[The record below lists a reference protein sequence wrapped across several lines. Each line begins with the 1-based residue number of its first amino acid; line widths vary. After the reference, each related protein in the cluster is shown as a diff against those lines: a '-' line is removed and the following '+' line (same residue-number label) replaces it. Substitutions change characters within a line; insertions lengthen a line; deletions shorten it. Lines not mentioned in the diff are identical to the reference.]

1 MADDKITRYQD
12 VEIEKLPRD
21 LRFRPSENKDP
32 KVLTR
37 AQIDT
42 FNRDGYIKGIR
53 IFSDAE
59 IGEIRAYFD
68 QLLAKV
74 LAEGRDAYSINSA
87 HLTYGRVF
95 DLLANERIT
104 AHIKDLLGEHL
115 VGWGSHFF
123 CKMPRD
129 RKTVSWHQDASYW
142 PLTPSKTVT
151 VWLAIDDADV
161 GNGCMRFVSGS
172 HHAGQLEFRA
182 SEASENN
189 VLNQTVEDVEQY
201 GSLVD
206 DELKAGEISIHSD
219 LLLHSSHYNESDRRR
234 CGLTLRYCTPDV
246 RAIPGYD
253 WEKEGVLI
261 SGADPDGHWG
271 NPPRP
276 ERDHAVDQPWTTR
289 SKSTSSGR

>member
-12 VEIEKLPRD
+12 VEIDELPRD

-95 DLLANERIT
+95 DLLANKRIT

-142 PLTPSKTVT
+142 PMTPSKTAT

-161 GNGCMRFVSGS
+161 DNACMRFIPGS
-172 HHAGQLEFRA
+172 HHHGHLTYKL
-182 SEASENN
+182 SEEDENN
-189 VLNQTVEDVEQY
+189 VLFQTVPTAEQY
-201 GSLVD
+201 GEPID
-206 DELKAGEISIHSD
+206 IELKAGEISIHSD
-219 LLLHSSHYNESDRRR
+219 MLLHGSKANTSGRRR
-234 CGLTLRYCTPDV
+234 CGLTMRYCAAEV
-246 RAIPGYD
+246 RALQG
-253 WEKEGVLI
+253 WHLKGVLLA
-261 SGADPDGHWG
+261 GDDPQQHWA

-276 ERDHAVDQPWTTR
+276 AQD
-289 SKSTSSGR
+289 

>member
-12 VEIEKLPRD
+12 VEIDELPRD

-142 PLTPSKTVT
+142 PMTPSKTAT

-161 GNGCMRFVSGS
+161 DNACMRFIPGS
-172 HHAGQLEFRA
+172 HHHGHLTYKL
-182 SEASENN
+182 SEEDENN
-189 VLNQTVEDVEQY
+189 VLFQTVPTSEQY
-201 GSLVD
+201 GEPID
-206 DELKAGEISIHSD
+206 IELKAGEISIHSD
-219 LLLHSSHYNESDRRR
+219 MLLHSSKANTSGRRR
-234 CGLTLRYCTPDV
+234 CGLTMRYCAAEV
-246 RAIPGYD
+246 RALQG
-253 WEKEGVLI
+253 WHLKGVLLA
-261 SGADPDGHWG
+261 GDDPQQHWA

-276 ERDHAVDQPWTTR
+276 AQD
-289 SKSTSSGR
+289 

>member
-12 VEIEKLPRD
+12 VEIDELPRD

-142 PLTPSKTVT
+142 PMTPSKTAT
-151 VWLAIDDADV
+151 VWLAIDDSDV
-161 GNGCMRFVSGS
+161 DNACMRFIPGS
-172 HHAGQLEFRA
+172 HHHGHLTYKL
-182 SEASENN
+182 SEEDENN
-189 VLNQTVEDVEQY
+189 VLFQTVPTAEQY
-201 GSLVD
+201 GEPIDV
-206 DELKAGEISIHSD
+206 ELKAGEISIHSD
-219 LLLHSSHYNESDRRR
+219 MLLHGSKANTSGRRR
-234 CGLTLRYCTPDV
+234 CGLTMRYCAAEV
-246 RAIPGYD
+246 RALQG
-253 WEKEGVLI
+253 WHLKGVLLA
-261 SGADPDGHWG
+261 GDDPQQHWA

-276 ERDHAVDQPWTTR
+276 AQD
-289 SKSTSSGR
+289 

>member
-12 VEIEKLPRD
+12 VEIDELPRD
-21 LRFRPSENKDP
+21 LRFRPCENKDP
-32 KVLTR
+32 KVLNR

-53 IFSDAE
+53 IFSDE
-59 IGEIRAYFD
+59 QIGEIRAYFD

-142 PLTPSKTVT
+142 PMTPSKTAT

-161 GNGCMRFVSGS
+161 DNACMRFIPGS
-172 HHAGQLEFRA
+172 HHHGHLTYKL
-182 SEASENN
+182 SEEDENN
-189 VLNQTVEDVEQY
+189 VLFQTVPTAEQY
-201 GSLVD
+201 GEPIDV
-206 DELKAGEISIHSD
+206 ELKAGEISIHSD
-219 LLLHSSHYNESDRRR
+219 MLLHGSKANTSGRRR
-234 CGLTLRYCTPDV
+234 CGLTLRYCAAEV
-246 RAIPGYD
+246 RALQG
-253 WEKEGVLI
+253 WHLKGVLLA
-261 SGADPDGHWG
+261 GDDPQQHWA

-276 ERDHAVDQPWTTR
+276 AQD
-289 SKSTSSGR
+289 

>member
-12 VEIEKLPRD
+12 VEIDELPRD

-142 PLTPSKTVT
+142 PMTPSKTAT
-151 VWLAIDDADV
+151 VWLAIDDADID
-161 GNGCMRFVSGS
+161 NGCMRFVSGS
-172 HHAGQLEFRA
+172 HLHGQLEFRQ
-182 SEASENN
+182 SDDDENN
-189 VLNQTVEDVEQY
+189 VLFQTVPTAEQY
-201 GSLVD
+201 GEPID
-206 DELKAGEISIHSD
+206 IELKAGEISIHSD
-219 LLLHSSHYNESDRRR
+219 MLLHGSKANTSGRRR
-234 CGLTLRYCTPDV
+234 CGLTMRYCAAEV
-246 RAIPGYD
+246 RALQG
-253 WEKEGVLI
+253 WHLKGVLLA
-261 SGADPDGHWG
+261 GDDPQQHWA

-276 ERDHAVDQPWTTR
+276 AQD
-289 SKSTSSGR
+289 

>member
-12 VEIEKLPRD
+12 VEIDELPRD
-21 LRFRPSENKDP
+21 LRFRPCENKDP

-142 PLTPSKTVT
+142 PMTPSKTAT

-161 GNGCMRFVSGS
+161 DNACMRFIPGS
-172 HHAGQLEFRA
+172 HHHGHLTYKL
-182 SEASENN
+182 SEEDENN
-189 VLNQTVEDVEQY
+189 VLFQTVPTAEQY
-201 GSLVD
+201 GETIDV
-206 DELKAGEISIHSD
+206 ELKAGEISIHSD
-219 LLLHSSHYNESDRRR
+219 MLLHGSKANTSGRRR
-234 CGLTLRYCTPDV
+234 CGLTMRYCAAEV
-246 RAIPGYD
+246 RALQG
-253 WEKEGVLI
+253 WHLKGVLLA
-261 SGADPDGHWG
+261 GDDPQQHWA

-276 ERDHAVDQPWTTR
+276 AQD
-289 SKSTSSGR
+289 

>member
-12 VEIEKLPRD
+12 VEIDELPRD
-21 LRFRPSENKDP
+21 LRFSPCENKDP

-142 PLTPSKTVT
+142 PMTPSKTAT
-151 VWLAIDDADV
+151 VWLAIDDSDV
-161 GNGCMRFVSGS
+161 DNACMRFIPGS
-172 HHAGQLEFRA
+172 HHHGHLTYKL
-182 SEASENN
+182 SEEDENN
-189 VLNQTVEDVEQY
+189 VLFQTVPTAEQY
-201 GSLVD
+201 GEPIDV
-206 DELKAGEISIHSD
+206 ELKAGEISIHSD
-219 LLLHSSHYNESDRRR
+219 MLLHGSKANTSHRRR
-234 CGLTLRYCTPDV
+234 CGLTMRYCAAEV
-246 RAIPGYD
+246 RALQG
-253 WEKEGVLI
+253 WHLKGVLLA
-261 SGADPDGHWG
+261 GDDPEQHWA

-276 ERDHAVDQPWTTR
+276 TQD
-289 SKSTSSGR
+289 

>member
-12 VEIEKLPRD
+12 VEIDELPRD

-142 PLTPSKTVT
+142 PMTPSKTAT
-151 VWLAIDDADV
+151 VWLAIDDSDAD
-161 GNGCMRFVSGS
+161 NACMRFIPGS
-172 HHAGQLEFRA
+172 HHHGHLTYKL
-182 SEASENN
+182 SEEDENN
-189 VLNQTVEDVEQY
+189 VLFQTVPTAEQY
-201 GSLVD
+201 GEPID
-206 DELKAGEISIHSD
+206 IELKAGEISIHSD
-219 LLLHSSHYNESDRRR
+219 MLLHGSKANTSHRRR
-234 CGLTLRYCTPDV
+234 CGLTMRYCAAEV
-246 RAIPGYD
+246 RALQG
-253 WEKEGVLI
+253 WHLKGVLLA
-261 SGADPDGHWG
+261 GDDPQQHWA

-276 ERDHAVDQPWTTR
+276 AQD
-289 SKSTSSGR
+289 

>member
-1 MADDKITRYQD
+1 M
-12 VEIEKLPRD
+12 
-21 LRFRPSENKDP
+21 
-32 KVLTR
+32 LTR

-95 DLLANERIT
+95 DLLANKRIT

-142 PLTPSKTVT
+142 PMTPSKTAT
-151 VWLAIDDADV
+151 VWLAIDDSDAD
-161 GNGCMRFVSGS
+161 NACMRFIPGS
-172 HHAGQLEFRA
+172 HHHGHLTYKL
-182 SEASENN
+182 SEEDENN
-189 VLNQTVEDVEQY
+189 VLFQTVPTAEQY
-201 GSLVD
+201 GEPID
-206 DELKAGEISIHSD
+206 IELKAGEISIHSD
-219 LLLHSSHYNESDRRR
+219 MLLHGSKANTSGRRR
-234 CGLTLRYCTPDV
+234 CGLTMRYCAAEV
-246 RAIPGYD
+246 RALQG
-253 WEKEGVLI
+253 WHLKGVLLA
-261 SGADPDGHWG
+261 GDDPQQHWA

-276 ERDHAVDQPWTTR
+276 AQD
-289 SKSTSSGR
+289 

>member
-1 MADDKITRYQD
+1 MADDKTTRYQD
-12 VEIEKLPRD
+12 VEIDELPRD
-21 LRFRPSENKDP
+21 LRFRPCENKNP

-37 AQIDT
+37 AQKDS

-59 IGEIRAYFD
+59 TGEIRAYFD

-142 PLTPSKTVT
+142 PMTPSKTAT

-161 GNGCMRFVSGS
+161 DNACMRFIPGS
-172 HHAGQLEFRA
+172 HHHGQLTYKL
-182 SEASENN
+182 SEEDENN
-189 VLNQTVEDVEQY
+189 VLFQTVPTAEQY
-201 GSLVD
+201 GEPIDV
-206 DELKAGEISIHSD
+206 ELKAGEISIHSD
-219 LLLHSSHYNESDRRR
+219 MLLHSSKANTSGRRR
-234 CGLTLRYCTPDV
+234 CGLTMRYCAAEV
-246 RAIPGYD
+246 RALQG
-253 WEKEGVLI
+253 WHLKGVLLA
-261 SGADPDGHWG
+261 GDDPQQHWA

-276 ERDHAVDQPWTTR
+276 AQD
-289 SKSTSSGR
+289 

>member
-12 VEIEKLPRD
+12 VEIDELPRD

-95 DLLANERIT
+95 DLLANKRIT

-142 PLTPSKTVT
+142 PMTPSKTAT
-151 VWLAIDDADV
+151 VWLAIDDGDV
-161 GNGCMRFVSGS
+161 DNACMRFIPGS
-172 HHAGQLEFRA
+172 HHHGHLTYKL
-182 SEASENN
+182 SEEDENN
-189 VLNQTVEDVEQY
+189 VLFQTVPTAEQY
-201 GSLVD
+201 GEPID
-206 DELKAGEISIHSD
+206 IELKAGEISIHSD
-219 LLLHSSHYNESDRRR
+219 MLLHGSKANTSHRRR
-234 CGLTLRYCTPDV
+234 CGLTMRYCAAEV
-246 RAIPGYD
+246 RALQG
-253 WEKEGVLI
+253 WHLKGVLLA
-261 SGADPDGHWG
+261 GDDPQQHWA

-276 ERDHAVDQPWTTR
+276 AQD
-289 SKSTSSGR
+289 

>member
-12 VEIEKLPRD
+12 VEIDELPRD

-142 PLTPSKTVT
+142 PMTPSKTAT
-151 VWLAIDDADV
+151 VWLAIDDSDAD
-161 GNGCMRFVSGS
+161 NACMRFIPGS
-172 HHAGQLEFRA
+172 HHHGHLTYKL
-182 SEASENN
+182 SEEDENN
-189 VLNQTVEDVEQY
+189 VLFQTVPTAEQY
-201 GSLVD
+201 GEPID
-206 DELKAGEISIHSD
+206 IELKAGEISIHSD
-219 LLLHSSHYNESDRRR
+219 MLLHGSKANTSGRRR
-234 CGLTLRYCTPDV
+234 CGLTMRYCAAEV
-246 RAIPGYD
+246 RALQG
-253 WEKEGVLI
+253 WHLKGVLLA
-261 SGADPDGHWG
+261 GDDPQQHWA

-276 ERDHAVDQPWTTR
+276 AQD
-289 SKSTSSGR
+289 

>member
-12 VEIEKLPRD
+12 VEIDELPRD

-142 PLTPSKTVT
+142 PMTPSKTAT
-151 VWLAIDDADV
+151 VWLAIDDSDV
-161 GNGCMRFVSGS
+161 DNACMRFIPGS
-172 HHAGQLEFRA
+172 HHHGHLTYKL
-182 SEASENN
+182 SEEDENN
-189 VLNQTVEDVEQY
+189 VLFQTVPTAEQY
-201 GSLVD
+201 GEPID
-206 DELKAGEISIHSD
+206 IELKAGEISIHSD
-219 LLLHSSHYNESDRRR
+219 MLLHGSKANTSHRRR
-234 CGLTLRYCTPDV
+234 CGLTMRYCAAEV
-246 RAIPGYD
+246 RALQG
-253 WEKEGVLI
+253 WHLKGVLLA
-261 SGADPDGHWG
+261 GDDPQQHWA
-271 NPPRP
+271 NLPRP
-276 ERDHAVDQPWTTR
+276 AQD
-289 SKSTSSGR
+289 

>member
-12 VEIEKLPRD
+12 VEIDELPRD

-53 IFSDAE
+53 IFSDE
-59 IGEIRAYFD
+59 QIGEIRAYFD

-142 PLTPSKTVT
+142 PMTPSKTAT
-151 VWLAIDDADV
+151 VWLAIDDTDV
-161 GNGCMRFVSGS
+161 DNACMRFVPGS
-172 HHAGQLEFRA
+172 HHHGHLTYKL
-182 SEASENN
+182 SEEDENN
-189 VLNQTVEDVEQY
+189 VLFQTVPTAEQY
-201 GSLVD
+201 GEPIDV
-206 DELKAGEISIHSD
+206 ELKAGEISIHSD
-219 LLLHSSHYNESDRRR
+219 MLLHGSKANTSGRRR
-234 CGLTLRYCTPDV
+234 CGLTMRYCAAEV
-246 RAIPGYD
+246 RALQG
-253 WEKEGVLI
+253 WHLKGVLLA
-261 SGADPDGHWG
+261 GDDPEQHWA

-276 ERDHAVDQPWTTR
+276 TQD
-289 SKSTSSGR
+289 

>member
-12 VEIEKLPRD
+12 VEIDELPRD
-21 LRFRPSENKDP
+21 LRFRPCENKDP

-123 CKMPRD
+123 CKMPHD

-142 PLTPSKTVT
+142 PMTPSKTAT
-151 VWLAIDDADV
+151 VWLAIDDSDAD
-161 GNGCMRFVSGS
+161 NACMRFIPGS
-172 HHAGQLEFRA
+172 HHHGHLTYKL
-182 SEASENN
+182 SEEDENN
-189 VLNQTVEDVEQY
+189 VLFQTVPTAEQY
-201 GSLVD
+201 GEPIDV
-206 DELKAGEISIHSD
+206 ELKAGEISIHSD
-219 LLLHSSHYNESDRRR
+219 MLLHGSKANTSGRRR
-234 CGLTLRYCTPDV
+234 CGLTMRYCAAEV
-246 RAIPGYD
+246 RALQG
-253 WEKEGVLI
+253 WHLKGVLLA
-261 SGADPDGHWG
+261 GDDPQQHWA

-276 ERDHAVDQPWTTR
+276 AQD
-289 SKSTSSGR
+289 

>member
-12 VEIEKLPRD
+12 VEIDELPRD

-142 PLTPSKTVT
+142 PMTPSKTAT
-151 VWLAIDDADV
+151 VWLAIDDTDV
-161 GNGCMRFVSGS
+161 DNACMRFVPGS
-172 HHAGQLEFRA
+172 HHHGHLTYKL
-182 SEASENN
+182 SEEDENN
-189 VLNQTVEDVEQY
+189 VLFQTVPTAEQY
-201 GSLVD
+201 GEPIDV
-206 DELKAGEISIHSD
+206 ELKAGEISIHSD
-219 LLLHSSHYNESDRRR
+219 MLLHGSKANTSGRRR
-234 CGLTLRYCTPDV
+234 CGLTMRYCAAEV
-246 RAIPGYD
+246 RALQG
-253 WEKEGVLI
+253 WHLKGVLLA
-261 SGADPDGHWG
+261 GDDPQQHWA

-276 ERDHAVDQPWTTR
+276 AQD
-289 SKSTSSGR
+289 

>member
-12 VEIEKLPRD
+12 VEIDELPRD
-21 LRFRPSENKDP
+21 LRFRPCENKDP

-53 IFSDAE
+53 IFSDAK

-142 PLTPSKTVT
+142 PMTPSKTAT

-161 GNGCMRFVSGS
+161 DNACMRFIPGS
-172 HHAGQLEFRA
+172 HHHGHLTYKL
-182 SEASENN
+182 SEEDENN
-189 VLNQTVEDVEQY
+189 VLFQTVPTAEQY
-201 GSLVD
+201 GEPIDV
-206 DELKAGEISIHSD
+206 ELKAGEISIHSD
-219 LLLHSSHYNESDRRR
+219 MLLHGSKANTSGRRR
-234 CGLTLRYCTPDV
+234 CGLTMRYCAAEV
-246 RAIPGYD
+246 RALQG
-253 WEKEGVLI
+253 WHLKGVLLA
-261 SGADPDGHWG
+261 GDDPEQHWA

-276 ERDHAVDQPWTTR
+276 TQD
-289 SKSTSSGR
+289 

>member
-12 VEIEKLPRD
+12 VEIDELPRD

-142 PLTPSKTVT
+142 PMTPSKTAT
-151 VWLAIDDADV
+151 VWLAIDDGDV
-161 GNGCMRFVSGS
+161 DNACMRFIPGS
-172 HHAGQLEFRA
+172 HHHGHLTYKL
-182 SEASENN
+182 SEEDENN
-189 VLNQTVEDVEQY
+189 VLFQTVPTAEQY
-201 GSLVD
+201 GEPIDV
-206 DELKAGEISIHSD
+206 ELKAGEISIHSD
-219 LLLHSSHYNESDRRR
+219 MLLHGSKANTSHRRR
-234 CGLTLRYCTPDV
+234 CGLTMRYCAAEV
-246 RAIPGYD
+246 RALQG
-253 WEKEGVLI
+253 WHLKGVLLA
-261 SGADPDGHWG
+261 GDDPQQHWA

-276 ERDHAVDQPWTTR
+276 AQD
-289 SKSTSSGR
+289 

>member
-12 VEIEKLPRD
+12 VEIDELPRD

-142 PLTPSKTVT
+142 PMTPSKTAT
-151 VWLAIDDADV
+151 VWLAIDDSDV
-161 GNGCMRFVSGS
+161 DNACMRFIPGS
-172 HHAGQLEFRA
+172 HHHGHLTYKL
-182 SEASENN
+182 SEEDENN
-189 VLNQTVEDVEQY
+189 VLFQTVPTAEQY
-201 GSLVD
+201 GEPIDV
-206 DELKAGEISIHSD
+206 ELKAGEISIHSD
-219 LLLHSSHYNESDRRR
+219 MLLHGSKANTSGRRR
-234 CGLTLRYCTPDV
+234 CGLTMRYCAAEV
-246 RAIPGYD
+246 RALQG
-253 WEKEGVLI
+253 WHLKGVLLA
-261 SGADPDGHWG
+261 GDDPEQHWA

-276 ERDHAVDQPWTTR
+276 TQD
-289 SKSTSSGR
+289 

>member
-95 DLLANERIT
+95 DLLANKRIT

-142 PLTPSKTVT
+142 PMTPSKTAT

-161 GNGCMRFVSGS
+161 DNACMRFIPGS
-172 HHAGQLEFRA
+172 HHHGHLTYKL
-182 SEASENN
+182 SEEDENN
-189 VLNQTVEDVEQY
+189 VLFQTVPTAEQY
-201 GSLVD
+201 GEPID
-206 DELKAGEISIHSD
+206 IELKAGEISIHSD
-219 LLLHSSHYNESDRRR
+219 MLLHGSKANTSHRRR
-234 CGLTLRYCTPDV
+234 CGLTMRYCAAEV
-246 RAIPGYD
+246 RALQG
-253 WEKEGVLI
+253 WHLKGVLLA
-261 SGADPDGHWG
+261 GDDPQQHWA

-276 ERDHAVDQPWTTR
+276 AQD
-289 SKSTSSGR
+289 

>member
-12 VEIEKLPRD
+12 VEIDELPRD
-21 LRFRPSENKDP
+21 LRFRPCENKDP

-59 IGEIRAYFD
+59 TGEIRAYFD

-142 PLTPSKTVT
+142 PMTPSKTAT

-161 GNGCMRFVSGS
+161 DNACMRFIPGS
-172 HHAGQLEFRA
+172 HHHGHLTYKL
-182 SEASENN
+182 SEEDENN
-189 VLNQTVEDVEQY
+189 VLFQTVPTAEQY
-201 GSLVD
+201 GEPIDV
-206 DELKAGEISIHSD
+206 ELKAGEISIHSD
-219 LLLHSSHYNESDRRR
+219 MLLHGSKANTSGRRR
-234 CGLTLRYCTPDV
+234 CGLTMRYCAAEV
-246 RAIPGYD
+246 RALQG
-253 WEKEGVLI
+253 WHLKGVLLA
-261 SGADPDGHWG
+261 GDDPQQHWA

-276 ERDHAVDQPWTTR
+276 AQD
-289 SKSTSSGR
+289 